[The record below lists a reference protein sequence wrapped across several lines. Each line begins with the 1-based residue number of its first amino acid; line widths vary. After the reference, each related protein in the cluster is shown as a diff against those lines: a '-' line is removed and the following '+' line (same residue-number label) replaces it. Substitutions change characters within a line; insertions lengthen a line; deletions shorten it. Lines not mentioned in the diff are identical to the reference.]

1 MAKKQLLK
9 DDLKSSDLGKRLRDW
24 EKMHPHPDPFDDPK
38 FNVNF
43 GHWLQIPDWT
53 AHEFVCLSL
62 RKDPNKIPYDRVIKQ
77 HRHRESE
84 VTFSAQ
90 YADRFQILARSL
102 DLLSEHPY
110 LTKKPKTS
118 WVVWAAAKSW
128 LPEELTDLAEQAS
141 DEKSAL
147 ELDPRREK
155 TYLRVIAALLDQI
168 LGKDHLG
175 RPRPTARSELDLMR
189 KLKERYPDTTGFSE
203 RNLRDIFSEARKN
216 LSK

>member
-1 MAKKQLLK
+1 MAKKQPPK
-9 DDLKSSDLGKRLRDW
+9 DDSKPSDLGKKVRDW
-24 EKMHPHPDPFDDPK
+24 EKMHPHPDSFDDPK
-38 FNVNF
+38 FNANF
-43 GHWLQIPDWT
+43 LHWLQIPDWT

-62 RKDPNKIPYDRVIKQ
+62 GKDPNKIPRDRVIKQ

-90 YADRFQILARSL
+90 YADRFQILARSF
-102 DLLSEHPY
+102 DLHSKHPH

-118 WVVWAAAKSW
+118 WVVWAAEHPHLTKKPKTTWIVWAADKSW
-128 LPEELTDLAEQAS
+128 LPEELNDLAKQAS
-141 DEKSAL
+141 NEKPAL

-168 LGKDHLG
+168 LGKDDLG

-189 KLKERYPDTTGFSE
+189 KLKEP
-203 RNLRDIFSEARKN
+203 
-216 LSK
+216 

>member
-1 MAKKQLLK
+1 MAKKQPLK
-9 DDLKSSDLGKRLRDW
+9 DDVKSSDLSKKLRDW
-24 EKMHPHPDPFDDPK
+24 EKKHPHPDPFDDPE

-43 GHWLQIPDWT
+43 WHWLQIPVWT
-53 AHEFVCLSL
+53 AHQFVCLSL
-62 RKDPNKIPYDRVIKQ
+62 GKDPNKIPRNRVIKQ

-90 YADRFQILARSL
+90 YADRFQILARSF
-102 DLLSEHPY
+102 DLLSELPH
-110 LTKKPKTS
+110 LTKKPKTT
-118 WVVWAAAKSW
+118 WIVWAADKSW
-128 LPEELTDLAEQAS
+128 LPEELNDLAKQAS

-147 ELDPRREK
+147 ELDARREK

-189 KLKERYPDTTGFSE
+189 KLKELRPDATGFSE
-203 RNLRDIFSEARKN
+203 RNLRDIFSKAK
-216 LSK
+216 KTPAK